1 VLFFLEKERER
12 ERERKRE
19 RDRETLLFLTYCRRF
34 TVASMAHNNT
44 PIEFGFSDGQ
54 CGERERKRERE
65 RGELKGEGGSFQWT
79 LIIAYAVLTERS
91 K

>member
-1 VLFFLEKERER
+1 
-12 ERERKRE
+12 
-19 RDRETLLFLTYCRRF
+19 
-34 TVASMAHNNT
+34 MAHNNT